1 MLYDENCSA
10 GCVVPFAKL
19 SLNELYNV
27 HTEKCTNP
35 KYTAQ

>member
-1 MLYDENCSA
+1 MQYDENCSA

-19 SLNELYNV
+19 SLKELYNV
-27 HTEKCTNP
+27 HTEKFTNR